1 MFQIRFQQLVTSVS
15 SLLCHS
21 STCLRIGSKLRCIRS
36 TQSMSENDFECLAST
51 GVNMTWTMFPNS
63 GPVTIGLPRSRL
75 STKTCGPPD
84 SLVFNFRIDR
94 YTSVGRQGI
103 RDCGR
108 EHEFLTAT
116 SSTLSSLAE
125 GSEHR
130 NPHPSRGQ
138 KSPCRRTLRGSCLRR
153 GRKLARFEA
162 APLH

>member
-108 EHEFLTAT
+108 EGIPYCNFKY
-116 SSTLSSLAE
+116 SVFD
-125 GSEHR
+125 
-130 NPHPSRGQ
+130 
-138 KSPCRRTLRGSCLRR
+138 CRRIGTSESASFQRAKKSL
-153 GRKLARFEA
+153 
-162 APLH
+162 